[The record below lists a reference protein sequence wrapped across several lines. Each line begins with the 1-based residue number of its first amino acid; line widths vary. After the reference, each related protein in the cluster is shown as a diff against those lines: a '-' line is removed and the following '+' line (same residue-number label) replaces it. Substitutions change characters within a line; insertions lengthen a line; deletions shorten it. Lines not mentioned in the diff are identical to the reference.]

1 MLMPS
6 LAPSRSVREAI
17 QEVKMVQIWGNMM
30 RACELRAK
38 ELLDANVIASADLY
52 EWLKTKAANDA
63 SIIGVG
69 TEQIRVIKLGE
80 GEVRFLEKVVLFGSN
95 TQRMEEW
102 ENGSLVPQD
111 ALRAAQIQGISRKY
125 ELH

>member
-1 MLMPS
+1 
-6 LAPSRSVREAI
+6 
-17 QEVKMVQIWGNMM
+17 MM

-52 EWLKTKAANDA
+52 EWLKAKAANDT